1 MNARIRLCSSSDV
14 VEGRSL
20 GFDPTRTGRDTMFVV
35 RRNGLFA
42 YRNLCPHWADTSMAW
57 RKNAFL
63 NGDATRIVC
72 AAHGAQFD
80 IESGVCLLGPCLGDA
95 LTPFTLFETNDGF
108 LEVDPDELETQV

>member
-1 MNARIRLCSSSDV
+1 MKARIRLCPASDV

-20 GFDPTRTGRDTMFVV
+20 GFDPTSTGRDTMFVV
-35 RRNGLFA
+35 RCNGLFA

-80 IESGVCLLGPCLGDA
+80 IESGVCTLGPCLGDA
-95 LTPFTLFETNDGF
+95 LTRVTIFETNDGF
-108 LEVDPDELETQV
+108 LEVDPDELETKV